1 MKNFWLKLRWLAFL
15 WATILIVAISGCKDD
30 TTNCDECPTCKGC
43 PDVPGYTDVNE
54 FIREWMYFVYYWNT
68 KIDSKLLENPR
79 QFKDVPATT
88 APKDYFKS
96 LLYDQSMVDTK
107 TTSEYDR
114 WSFLISYEEYAG
126 VMVEG
131 EYKSYGYYL
140 DQVPADYSVR
150 VCYVYEGSPMA
161 KAGIERGYEL
171 VKLNGT
177 DVMTLIRN
185 NTINNELAKETN
197 RFLFA
202 DRQGE
207 PLEEKTI
214 SAAVVKINP
223 ILRKER
229 YSVDGKNVG
238 YIVYNSFI
246 TASEE
251 LITNTLKEFNDVDE
265 LILDL
270 RYNGGGDVSVAD
282 HICEYL
288 LPETT
293 GTDSVEFAKYVYSK
307 RTNDNY
313 KDIGLRDEF
322 RKIKRNTDALNLSR
336 LFVIVSDMTASAS
349 EEVINSMRPFIN
361 EVILV
366 GTKTEGKPVGML
378 ALPYPQYNSKQ
389 INEGK
394 LPDWIIAA
402 INFRIDN
409 MRGEGSY
416 FAGMSPDREVGDDL
430 YHDFGTDSQ
439 TLSGEECLQTVL
451 EYIKTG
457 GWPVSKSAKA
467 VRKNTPR
474 LVELKGI
481 QIHAGC
487 I

>member
-1 MKNFWLKLRWLAFL
+1 MKTFWLKLGRLAFL
-15 WATILIVAISGCKDD
+15 WAAILIVAISGCKDN
-30 TTNCDECPTCKGC
+30 TTNCDECPTCEGC
-43 PDVPGYTDVNE
+43 PDVPDYTEVNE
-54 FIREWMYFVYYWNT
+54 FIREWMYYVYYWNT
-68 KIDSKLLENPR
+68 KIDSKLLENSR

-88 APKDYFKS
+88 VPEDYFNS

-114 WSFLISYEEYAG
+114 WSFLISYEEYAS

-131 EYKSYGYYL
+131 EYKSFGYFL
-140 DQVPADYSVR
+140 AQASDYSVR
-150 VCYVYEGSPMA
+150 VCYVYEDSPMA
-161 KAGIERGYEL
+161 KAGIERGYKL
-171 VKLNGT
+171 VKLNGI
-177 DVMTLIRN
+177 DVMTLIGN
-185 NTINNELAKETN
+185 KTLFNNELAKGTS
-197 RFLFA
+197 RFLFEN
-202 DRQGE
+202 RQGE
-207 PLEEKTI
+207 LLEEKTI
-214 SAAVVKINP
+214 SAAVVRINP

-251 LITNTLKEFNDVDE
+251 LITGTLKEFNDVDE

-288 LPETT
+288 LPETEET
-293 GTDSVEFAKYVYSK
+293 ADSTEFAKYVYSK

-313 KDIGLRDEF
+313 KNIGLRDEF
-322 RKIKRNTDALNLSR
+322 RKIKRNADALNLSR

-378 ALPYPQYNSKQ
+378 ALPYPQYNSRQ
-389 INEGK
+389 INAGM

-409 MRGEGSY
+409 KRGEGSY
-416 FAGMSPDREVGDDL
+416 FAGMSPDHEVDDDL
-430 YHDFGTDSQ
+430 YHDFGTDPQ
-439 TLSGEECLQTVL
+439 TLSGEKCLQTIL

-457 GWPVSKSAKA
+457 GSVSRSAKA
-467 VRKNTPR
+467 VRKNAPR